1 MATDALTER
10 RRARLPNYGLVTA
23 AVLMIA
29 LWAFT
34 IGKLVTAWQSDSALS
49 HGPLLPVLAGALLWA
64 RRDQL
69 KVSGGGASI
78 GLAIVFF
85 AGALN
90 VLAGW
95 GDIVFLRSAALVLML
110 IGFTW
115 AIAGSRAG
123 RAAAGPLGLLLFMI
137 PWPTTLVERLTFPMQ
152 LLSSKYAA
160 MLIGMLGIPIKR
172 TGIALATPDYQ
183 VLVAEACSGIT
194 SLGVLLA
201 LGYLLACVTRLP
213 LWAKLTLFAVT
224 APLAL
229 FTNTIRVAL
238 IVIAGHLHSETA
250 ATWIH
255 DHEAP
260 VLLLFCGVLLMTIRS
275 GLLQVTVSASDDPDA
290 DADAEAE
297 GDA

>member
-1 MATDALTER
+1 MAIGALLER
-10 RRARLPNYGLVTA
+10 SRARLPSYGVVTA
-23 AVLMIA
+23 AVLLLA

-34 IGKLVTAWQSDSALS
+34 IGKLVNAWRSDAALS
-49 HGPLLPVLAGALLWA
+49 HAPLLPLLVAALLWA

-69 KVSGGGASI
+69 RQTAGGATL
-78 GLAIVFF
+78 GLVIVFF

-115 AIAGSRAG
+115 AIAGSQAG

-137 PWPTTLVERLTFPMQ
+137 PWPTTLVERLAFPMQ

-160 MLIGMLGIPIKR
+160 MLIGMLGIPIER
-172 TGIALATPDYQ
+172 SGIALTTPEYQ
-183 VLVAEACSGIT
+183 ILVAEACSGIT

-201 LGYLLACVTRLP
+201 LGYLLACITRLP
-213 LWAKLTLFAVT
+213 AWAKLTLFAVT

-229 FTNTIRVAL
+229 FTNTIRVAM

-250 ATWIH
+250 AMWIH

-260 VLLLFCGVLLMTIRS
+260 VLLLLCGALLMAVQT
-275 GLLQVTVSASDDPDA
+275 GLLQATAGEGEDLDT
-290 DADAEAE
+290 EAGT
-297 GDA
+297 GD